1 MTDTR
6 LILSGAKGVKGGPQR
21 ERERNS
27 AGGVLL
33 CFVLCSCHSYI
44 VYSSAPFSLCLL
56 IFYYIT
62 PLAYIERK
70 NVSRVHL

>member
-33 CFVLCSCHSYI
+33 CFVLCSFTCSFSRNLFFNSSLHSKML
-44 VYSSAPFSLCLL
+44 AKLAA
-56 IFYYIT
+56 FYT
-62 PLAYIERK
+62 A
-70 NVSRVHL
+70 NSQQ